1 MTSRPSGAA
10 LRRAGPP
17 ILHGFRLFFLTASI
31 WAVLAMAIWVPLLR
45 GIFTLP
51 GGLGPIDWH
60 AHEMVFGYVFAVVAG
75 FLLTAVPNWTGRL
88 PLTGRPIAVLGL
100 LWLAGRIAMA
110 SAGLAGTTGPWIAAG
125 VDLVFPLVLALA
137 IGREILAARN
147 QRNLKVL
154 VLLALLIAADAGFH
168 AALILEADT
177 RPWLRAGLGVTLLL
191 IMLVGGRIVP
201 SFTRNWLAKQ
211 PGTGP
216 LPVPFNRVDAVCM
229 AVAAVALALWAIL
242 PEAPVTAWAALVAGL
257 LHLVRLSRWAGWR
270 TGGEALVLVLH
281 LAYAFVPIGFL
292 AVALSV
298 LLPGSLTPQAAL
310 HAWSAGAVGLMTL
323 AVMSRAALGHGGLP
337 LTAGPAARMAY
348 VCLTVATLARIA
360 AGSSLAG
367 DLTMPLTD
375 LAAACW
381 IAGFLIFV
389 IGYRRVLTGRSASA

>member
-45 GIFTLP
+45 GIFILP
-51 GGLGPIDWH
+51 GRLAPVDWH
-60 AHEMVFGYVFAVVAG
+60 AHEMVFGYVFAVMAG

-110 SAGLAGTTGPWIAAG
+110 AAGLAGPAGPWIAAAL
-125 VDLVFPLVLALA
+125 DLVFPVVLAAA
-137 IGREILAARN
+137 IGREILAAHN
-147 QRNLKVL
+147 HRNLKVL
-154 VLLALLIAADAGFH
+154 VLLGLMIAADAGFH
-168 AALILEADT
+168 AALILEVDT
-177 RPWLRAGLGVTLLL
+177 RPWLRAGLGLTLLL

-216 LPVPFNRVDAVCM
+216 LPVPFNRVDAICM

-242 PEAPVTAWAALVAGL
+242 PEAPVTAWTALLAGL
-257 LHLVRLSRWAGWR
+257 LHLVRLARWAGWR

-281 LAYAFVPIGFL
+281 LAYVFVPIGFL
-292 AVALSV
+292 AVALPV
-298 LLPGSLTPQAAL
+298 LLAGSLTPQAAL
-310 HAWSAGAVGLMTL
+310 HAWSTGAVGLMTL

-348 VCLTVATLARIA
+348 ACLTVATLARIA

-375 LAAACW
+375 LAAVCW
-381 IAGFLIFV
+381 IAGFLVFV
-389 IGYRRVLTGRSASA
+389 IGYRRVLTGRSAKA